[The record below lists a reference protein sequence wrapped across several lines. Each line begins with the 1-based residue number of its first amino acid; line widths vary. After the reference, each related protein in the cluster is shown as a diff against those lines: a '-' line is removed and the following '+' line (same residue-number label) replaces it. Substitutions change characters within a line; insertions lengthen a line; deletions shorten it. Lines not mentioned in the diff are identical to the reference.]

1 MFFFHLPV
9 PCKLS
14 WWAQSRG
21 THARVASNRVEI
33 TLLAKGSDRCG
44 LLGFEPRCCLLDS
57 ILRALPLLYQS
68 RQVIASVISLND
80 LVKTGQH
87 STISVSGGLSHA
99 RLRLLSVAESLS
111 HFNFFLLV
119 FLWYCFKRLLR

>member
-1 MFFFHLPV
+1 MFLFHLPV

-21 THARVASNRVEI
+21 THARVAANRVEI
-33 TLLAKGSDRCG
+33 ALLAKCSDGCG

-68 RQVIASVISLND
+68 RQVIASVISLDD

-87 STISVSGGLSHA
+87 SPICVSGGLSHA
-99 RLRLLSVAESLS
+99 RLGLSFVAESLR
-111 HFNFFLLV
+111 HFLFLLV
-119 FLWYCFKRLLR
+119 FLRSRLERLLR